1 MKGLALIYL
10 VLFLEMLKSFILK
23 RNLIKFYNNK
33 SLVLTKQ
40 EKKYNKAVYKRLGKN
55 ELV

>member
-40 EKKYNKAVYKRLGKN
+40 EKNTIKQSINDWEKMN
-55 ELV
+55 

>member
-33 SLVLTKQ
+33 RKKNTIKQ
-40 EKKYNKAVYKRLGKN
+40 SINDWEKN